1 MDVADVF
8 WLFARLAEGASKL
21 VSTLWARRSPGLVSG
36 FLGWVLVCAT
46 AYGGVWLAGYFVPV
60 PEREA
65 TPAVQLAGGTATTAD
80 PARNKPEAARER
92 PRNEGGGQV
101 TVTQAETNTAAKVPL
116 YVVVAF
122 LAALVFWLV
131 WAMGQLR
138 DSDAFR
144 AAVSAWARPL
154 GRILDTPRDWRRF
167 QNLARFQAMRLRVE
181 RGEAG
186 IGFAQGWHKL
196 LAGLAAWVRRQP
208 SPVDRTEQD
217 EGLIVGLLALR
228 VLAQGEDWTCF
239 QAAHSALLAGEAQ
252 SDVLDAWEEG
262 SSRPEQLA
270 AVLAGIPPVSDPEAD
285 VYTEA
290 QKATLERLKQSVP
303 EKDPDLRAF
312 LTRVGQM
319 KRTDL
324 HRLPPALADH
334 LAASL
339 PELEDQA
346 LQEALRTLCAGSP
359 TARLLLELAATGV
372 FESSP
377 VVSGELRSVGTE

>member
-1 MDVADVF
+1 MAGLGDGPTSGF
-8 WLFARLAEGASKL
+8 RCLPRRRQRLGAAFGPDSGY
-21 VSTLWARRSPGLVSG
+21 APGLAAVSESGPVSG
-36 FLGWVLVCAT
+36 HA
-46 AYGGVWLAGYFVPV
+46 A
-60 PEREA
+60 
-65 TPAVQLAGGTATTAD
+65 AGGT
-80 PARNKPEAARER
+80 
-92 PRNEGGGQV
+92 
-101 TVTQAETNTAAKVPL
+101 
-116 YVVVAF
+116 
-122 LAALVFWLV
+122 
-131 WAMGQLR
+131 
-138 DSDAFR
+138 
-144 AAVSAWARPL
+144 
-154 GRILDTPRDWRRF
+154 
-167 QNLARFQAMRLRVE
+167 
-181 RGEAG
+181 GEAG

-319 KRTDL
+319 KRADL